1 MSDRLDGRQPVHV
14 LQRLA
19 SLTSDS
25 CRKIRREP
33 CRLPVMS
40 DSDDVLLARFAAAS
54 EGFARRLRAV
64 RPGQWASP
72 TPCSQWT
79 VCDLVNHMARG
90 NLNYSLLAHGG
101 SGEEFLRL
109 RDADALG
116 TNPVA
121 AFDQSTAQFLA
132 AFGEPGAL
140 DRVADYPLGAA
151 SGRQLVSIR
160 VTDSV
165 VHTWDLARAVSL
177 PEKLDPDLVDWVLA
191 NLAST
196 YDNIAESPVG
206 DGTTHRFF
214 AAPRAAGPATTSPQ
228 DRLLH
233 IMGRTEEL
241 RVNEL
246 HLPHRCSGRLGPGA
260 G

>member
-1 MSDRLDGRQPVHV
+1 V
-14 LQRLA
+14 
-19 SLTSDS
+19 
-25 CRKIRREP
+25 
-33 CRLPVMS
+33 S
-40 DSDDVLLARFAAAS
+40 DSDDMLLRRFAAAS

-72 TPCSQWT
+72 TPCPEWT

-90 NLNYSLLAHGG
+90 NLNYALLAHGG
-101 SGEEFLRL
+101 SGEEFLQL

-116 TNPVA
+116 TDPVA
-121 AFDQSTAQFLA
+121 AFGQSTERFLA

-160 VTDSV
+160 VTDSL
-165 VHTWDLARAVSL
+165 VHTWDLSRAADL
-177 PEKLDPDLVDWVLA
+177 NDKLDPDLVEWVLA
-191 NLAST
+191 SLAST
-196 YDNIAESPVG
+196 FDGIAESPVA

-214 AAPRAAGPATTSPQ
+214 AAPPAAGPATTAPQ

-233 IMGRTEEL
+233 IMGRHDD
-241 RVNEL
+241 R
-246 HLPHRCSGRLGPGA
+246 GRPA
-260 G
+260 